1 MLVIIF
7 GGRFEDLGV
16 EEIEVGLF
24 LDICLLNGFL
34 CMLLY
39 VFNVV
44 MIFGGRF
51 CCEGLF
57 LFDCYLLFCR
67 VGVIV

>member
-7 GGRFEDLGV
+7 GGKFEDLGG

-51 CCEGLF
+51 CCEGF
-57 LFDCYLLFCR
+57 VFVWLLF
-67 VGVIV
+67 VVL